1 VANEDLRIAA
11 LATGVGNKKIF
22 KIPYPVKDLAFV
34 SIDQC
39 LRFADLY
46 AGRIAAALITFGHM
60 SLNRIKEDPSIG
72 TGQRAEETVDT
83 TLFVPFN
90 DPGFGVL
97 CKRLGWTRRNT
108 GRVATLQT
116 DRRSKERF
124 FKIFDR
130 LDSRLNRILYSFY
143 LKTGCHTVTAA
154 IA

>member
-22 KIPYPVKDLAFV
+22 KIPHPVEDLAFV

-46 AGRIAAALITFGHM
+46 TGRITAALITFCHM
-60 SLNRIKEDPSIG
+60 SLNRIEENPSVG

-83 TLFVPFN
+83 IIFIPFD

-97 CKRLGWTRRNT
+97 CKRLGWTRRET
-108 GRVATLQT
+108 SRVAALQT
-116 DRRSKERF
+116 DRRSK
-124 FKIFDR
+124 K
-130 LDSRLNRILYSFY
+130 
-143 LKTGCHTVTAA
+143 
-154 IA
+154 